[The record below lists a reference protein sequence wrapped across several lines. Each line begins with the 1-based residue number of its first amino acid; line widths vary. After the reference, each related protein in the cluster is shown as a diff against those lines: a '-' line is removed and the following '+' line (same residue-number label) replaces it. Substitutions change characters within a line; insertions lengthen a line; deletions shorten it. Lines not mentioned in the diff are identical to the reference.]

1 MTFAPTVRRTLRQRL
16 AALLLCGLA
25 GPVAPG
31 ARAADT
37 PAAPPVDCPPVAT
50 APTEAQMRSA
60 VAQARDRG
68 LLWRIERDGQASH
81 LYGTVHIGKLAWTVP
96 GPRVRQALMAADT
109 LALELDFTDPAMAR
123 KLAAMVAAPDGGHG
137 VPLPP
142 ALQARLA
149 RLVEAA
155 CLPPDSLQG
164 QHPVIQALSLTL
176 MSARREGLDP
186 AFAQEFS
193 LAGFMRAL
201 QRNVVSLETPELQM
215 AALVPADPAQSL
227 RMVQQMVEQL
237 EAQRAQALLLR
248 LADVWERGDLAQ
260 IERYE
265 AWCDCVETEDD
276 RQQMQRLNDARNP
289 GLADRIEALHR
300 EGRQLFVAVGA
311 LHMTGPQALP
321 RLLAQRGFRV
331 ERVPLR

>member
-1 MTFAPTVRRTLRQRL
+1 MSLRPTLRARLAASLL
-16 AALLLCGLA
+16 AALL
-25 GPVAPG
+25 GPA
-31 ARAADT
+31 AHAAD
-37 PAAPPVDCPPVAT
+37 AAADCPPVAA
-50 APTEAQMRSA
+50 APTAEQMRTA
-60 VAQARDRG
+60 VDQARDRG
-68 LLWRIERDGQASH
+68 LLWRIERDGLAGH
-81 LYGTVHIGKLAWTVP
+81 LYGTVHVGKLAWTVP

-109 LALELDFTDPAMAR
+109 LALELDFTDPAVMG
-123 KLAAMVAAPDGGHG
+123 KMAAMVAPPEGGHG

-149 RLVEAA
+149 RLAEAA
-155 CLPPDSLQG
+155 CLPPGSLQA
-164 QHPVIQALSLTL
+164 QHPVMQALTLTL
-176 MSARREGLDP
+176 MSARRDGLDP
-186 AFAQEFS
+186 AFAQEFA

-201 QRNVVSLETPELQM
+201 QRTVVSLETPALQM
-215 AALVPADPAQSL
+215 AALVPKDPARSV
-227 RMVQQMVEQL
+227 RMVEQMVEQL
-237 EAQRAQALLLR
+237 EAKRTQALLLR

-265 AWCDCVETEDD
+265 AWCDCVETDDD

-289 GLADRIEALHR
+289 GLAERIDALHR